1 MNESLFPPK
10 PFLRGVIPNS
20 FAEDTFNW
28 RIPDIF
34 TQASKTVEEAI
45 KNIEPNDVEKINEG
59 KEIKNK
65 IDNIIDD
72 IKNDR
77 EFIEVIPDEYPD
89 YDEWNDCIRFWKK
102 RNEGTYKKCSWLFAE
117 SYLYR
122 ILTNFFSISKYWKK
136 YDVFT
141 QKKENSLIGPTWKSV
156 VAMADMMN
164 PFIINDDEDTSLGDT
179 FISFLKYSLWGNQAD
194 LSLHTNAKENLTSLH
209 KITLDEIKKSDDH
222 LLSDSTSRI
231 WEYVS
236 TLKGKRIDFI
246 LDNAGYETY
255 NDLVF
260 ADWLMK
266 KGFASTIVW
275 HCKHIPWYVSD
286 TNIKDFK
293 WIIDTCINPPDSLK
307 EFDNTNLIEMAKRW
321 KSYLENGQ
329 WILNDDIFWTSNY
342 PFWHMAIFAPKL
354 YEYLSDSSLLI
365 FKGDMN
371 YRKTLYDCYWPFTTP
386 FEEACGNFG
395 KPVPS
400 TGKPFPPFV
409 CLRTCKADVIAGLE
423 EGVAEKA
430 EQQSKEWLVNG
441 KFGVIQFNDRYL
453 KSKN

>member
-1 MNESLFPPK
+1 MNDTLLPPK
-10 PFLRGVIPNS
+10 PLLRGIIPGS
-20 FAEDTFNW
+20 FAEDTFN
-28 RIPDIF
+28 RRLPDIF
-34 TQASKTVEEAI
+34 TQVVKTFEEAL
-45 KNIEPNDVEKINEG
+45 KNVDSSENEKIIEG
-59 KEIKNK
+59 KEIKLKLEK
-65 IDNIIDD
+65 IVDD
-72 IKNDR
+72 MKNDR
-77 EFIEVIPDEYPD
+77 ELIEFTEDGYAD
-89 YDEWNDCIRFWKK
+89 CDEWNDCIRFWKE
-102 RNEGTYKKCSWLFAE
+102 RNEATYKKCSWLFAE

-122 ILTNFFSISKYWKK
+122 LLAHYFSVSKYWKN

-141 QKKENSLIGPTWKSV
+141 IKKENSLIGPTWKSV

-164 PFIINDDEDTSLGDT
+164 PIINNDDCDDDLGDI

-194 LSLHTNAKENLTSLH
+194 LSLHTNAKTNLTNLH
-209 KITLDEIKKSDDH
+209 KITLDEIKKSDVN
-222 LLSDSTSRI
+222 LISDASSRI
-231 WEYVS
+231 WDYVS

-260 ADWLMK
+260 ADWLMT
-266 KGFASTIVW
+266 KGFASSIVW
-275 HCKHIPWYVSD
+275 HCKQIPWYVSD
-286 TNIKDFK
+286 TNIKDFN

-307 EFDNTNLIEMAKRW
+307 DFDNSNVIEMAKRW
-321 KSYLENGQ
+321 KSYLDNGQ

-371 YRKTLYDCYWPFTTP
+371 YRKTVYDCYWPFTQP
-386 FEEACGNFG
+386 FNEACGNFG
-395 KPVPS
+395 KPSPIS
-400 TGKPFPPFV
+400 GKPFPPFT
-409 CLRTCKADVIAGLE
+409 CLRTCKADVITGLE
-423 EGVAEKA
+423 EGVSEKLD
-430 EQQSKEWLVNG
+430 QRCKEWLVNG